1 MVTDEHTKLG
11 PILTKESFLLFSK
24 MVPVV
29 PISKRKLVSYLIKKI

>member
-11 PILTKESFLLFSK
+11 PILTKESFLLFSI

-29 PISKRKLVSYLIKKI
+29 ALFQKEN